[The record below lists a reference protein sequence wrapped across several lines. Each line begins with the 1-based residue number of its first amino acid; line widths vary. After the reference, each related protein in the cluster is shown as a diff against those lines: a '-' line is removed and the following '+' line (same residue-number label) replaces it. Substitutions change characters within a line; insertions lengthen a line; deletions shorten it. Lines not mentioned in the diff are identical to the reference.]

1 MKLTESLQFSTT
13 TKTIPNSKR
22 TIKPWITTGIL
33 RCIKN
38 RNKLQQKSRNDPFN
52 DILII
57 TYRRYRNHCNNLIK
71 KLKRKYEREL
81 LGKSVN
87 NNKLLWKNIKS
98 ISYTNNSKSPNIEL
112 LNIKSSP
119 LDSVNFINNYFTN
132 IGKDLAEKIQN
143 TSNYTGKPIS
153 LNRQVNSFTLLD
165 TDNDEVSG
173 ILTSLKTDSAPGW
186 DNISTK
192 FLKYIGKEVIPIVT
206 HLANLCFT
214 NGIFP
219 EPLKKSVIIPVYKGG
234 DRDDVNNYR
243 PISILPAISKIIEK
257 LINIRLIKYFD
268 KYKILS
274 KTQFGFKHGMST
286 ENAITAL
293 TSLVTDSMDKGDKC
307 TTVFLDLKKAFDTV
321 SVPILIDKLEASG
334 VRGIPLKLFGNY
346 LSDRKQR
353 VKVGDYLSEETNV
366 TFGVPQGSVL
376 GPTLFLLYING
387 LSGIGLNNAKVFS
400 YADDTAVVFTGNS
413 WSEVALLAEAGM
425 TQIAKWLQN
434 NLLSLNTAKTNYICF
449 SISNRTQPKPDFKI
463 KVHTCDDS
471 SKCQCPSI
479 VRLTETKYLGVV
491 VDQRLSWYPHLDLV
505 NVRIR
510 KLCWIFKTLRHVVP
524 KSVPNKKDK
533 PRNLL
538 NEIYMALVQSILTYC
553 IPVWGGAAKTKFID
567 LERGQR
573 ALIKIMYFKN
583 IRYSTQSLYHD
594 SGLLSVRKLYIIK
607 TVLKT
612 HKLLPYNPNSSVKR
626 RTNKVAEVPH
636 TKTKFASRQYQY
648 RSAHLYNKLNKL
660 TDIHKAKS
668 RDCKKILNNIIK
680 TLTYEDTEALLE

>member
-1 MKLTESLQFSTT
+1 M
-13 TKTIPNSKR
+13 
-22 TIKPWITTGIL
+22 
-33 RCIKN
+33 
-38 RNKLQQKSRNDPFN
+38 
-52 DILII
+52 
-57 TYRRYRNHCNNLIK
+57 
-71 KLKRKYEREL
+71 
-81 LGKSVN
+81 
-87 NNKLLWKNIKS
+87 
-98 ISYTNNSKSPNIEL
+98 
-112 LNIKSSP
+112 
-119 LDSVNFINNYFTN
+119 
-132 IGKDLAEKIQN
+132 
-143 TSNYTGKPIS
+143 
-153 LNRQVNSFTLLD
+153 
-165 TDNDEVSG
+165 
-173 ILTSLKTDSAPGW
+173 
-186 DNISTK
+186 
-192 FLKYIGKEVIPIVT
+192 T

-274 KTQFGFKHGMST
+274 KTQFGFRHGMST

-293 TSLVTDSMDKGDKC
+293 TSLVADSMDKGDKC

-321 SVPILIDKLEASG
+321 SVPILIDKLKASG

-479 VRLTETKYLGVV
+479 VRVTETKYLGVV

-607 TVLKT
+607 TVLKM
-612 HKLLPYNPNSSVKR
+612 HKLL
-626 RTNKVAEVPH
+626 A
-636 TKTKFASRQYQY
+636 
-648 RSAHLYNKLNKL
+648 
-660 TDIHKAKS
+660 
-668 RDCKKILNNIIK
+668 
-680 TLTYEDTEALLE
+680 